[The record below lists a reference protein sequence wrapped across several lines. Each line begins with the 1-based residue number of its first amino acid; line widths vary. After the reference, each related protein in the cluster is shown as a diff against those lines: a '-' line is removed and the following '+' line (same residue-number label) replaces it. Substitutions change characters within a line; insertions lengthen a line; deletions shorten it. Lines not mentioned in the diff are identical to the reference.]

1 MVGTFEIRRFS
12 VRDYAKMAESGILD
26 ADDHVE
32 LIDGVVRLMSPFG
45 MRHCGIFNRLTY
57 LLVHLVGDM
66 ANVSVKTPIQLN
78 DYTEPQPD
86 VAILRWRSD
95 FYREAKPQAADIL
108 LLIEVADSSLNYD
121 RNEKLPRYA
130 AAQIPEV
137 WIVDVDEERQV
148 VEHYSMPQGDVYAKV
163 QFLSIGDT
171 IHMNSLP
178 NAVSLEVADVF
189 GFRRLGDPTGG

>member
-1 MVGTFEIRRFS
+1 MASTFEIRRFS
-12 VRDYAKMAESGILD
+12 VQDYAKMLESGILD
-26 ADDHVE
+26 EDDRVE
-32 LIDGVVRLMSPFG
+32 LIDGEVRQMSPIG
-45 MRHCGIFNRLTY
+45 TRHYGIVNSLTY
-57 LLVHLVGDM
+57 LLVHLVGDT
-66 ANVSVKTPIQLN
+66 ANVSIQNPVQLN

-148 VEHYSMPQGDVYAKV
+148 VEQYSMPQGDVYTKV
-163 QFLSIGDT
+163 QFLRIGDT

-189 GFRRLGDPTGG
+189 GSRRLSDPTGG